1 MTNSHNACSSEAHQM
16 LILWL
21 PLLPIYC
28 LYCLTQA
35 ARWITTRRQ
44 SEAMREAAWHNAIQ
58 AEQHH

>member
-1 MTNSHNACSSEAHQM
+1 MTNSHNACSSEAPM

-28 LYCLTQA
+28 ITQA

-44 SEAMREAAWHNAIQ
+44 SDAMREAAWHNAIQ

>member
-1 MTNSHNACSSEAHQM
+1 M

-28 LYCLTQA
+28 LTQA
-35 ARWITTRRQ
+35 ARWIT
-44 SEAMREAAWHNAIQ
+44 EHHKPEGMREAAWHNAIQ